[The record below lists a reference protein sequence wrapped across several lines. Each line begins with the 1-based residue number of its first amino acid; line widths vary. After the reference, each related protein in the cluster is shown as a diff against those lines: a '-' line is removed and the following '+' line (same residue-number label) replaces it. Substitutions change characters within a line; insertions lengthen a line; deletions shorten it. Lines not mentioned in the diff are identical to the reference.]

1 MLREDKTGMQE
12 GKPSLKRKRRLPRPV
27 PVRRLMGALVPHG
40 RTARLFLGICVG
52 LIGLSGIAVLILY
65 GLIATGAVTANIAT
79 PYIEQALA
87 ARLGPGHK
95 VSIGSTTLETA
106 EQGLTTVVVHDIR
119 ITGPDEELMATAPS
133 AAVEL
138 DGSLLSPMPKARRVD
153 LIGAEMTVRI
163 SASGRL
169 AVSTGAGAKPLSPLG
184 EDLSDTAGAGDTEPA
199 SAHVAT
205 PGAPPA
211 RGLPANLAASIGAA
225 DPLRLPALAHW
236 ANEMDKAGF
245 DGNALADV
253 GLRNGTLIVE
263 NESSG
268 RRIVFQNI
276 SIQLARS
283 TQGGAQLTFTSE
295 GPHGVATAVAHIGP
309 LRRNE
314 REISLTA
321 RNISTRDIV
330 QAFTKDHRRFYMDT
344 PLNADFSARL
354 AANGELLA
362 ADAMVNLEAGE
373 MGNGEVRQER
383 FVIDSARIGARL
395 DPAGRRI
402 VLDPVMA
409 VKNENIISL
418 HGQIDIPQQA
428 RELWPF
434 SFAPT
439 KIVLQGDEMDE
450 PPLVIDKVVVKGQ
463 YNPQNMQLQVDQG
476 FLGSDAG
483 SFGFTALFNFGVAVP
498 YLQLDGAASPMP
510 VSTVKRFW
518 PVNIAPPARQF
529 AIENVSGGTASGI
542 TVAVNI
548 PLKLIGQKDV
558 PLPEEAVRFT
568 INGEGVSL
576 RPVKG
581 LPPVKDS
588 RLAIVVTGRTVRI
601 DLPEGTMVTP
611 DNRKIAVHDGVM
623 FLPDYFPREPAS
635 QISVHFDG
643 PADAAVEVLG
653 MEPLKGPA
661 GQAFNPATTRGH
673 FAALLQLNMVFHKV
687 PRPEDFDY
695 SLEATLTDFGVDK
708 VFKDQRIEGA
718 TVKAFA
724 SPAGIV
730 LRGDGR
736 LAGAPM
742 AFEYEKKKEEAD
754 SDIRLSAKLDDAA
767 RKKLGVALPGLSGT
781 VGVSLVGTTNNKDT
795 KAHIDLDL
803 TSARL
808 SDLIP
813 GLSKKLGKP
822 LKASFSVDDAG
833 AVVRL
838 KDLVMQGSGTLLKGG
853 LEISDSGD
861 LLSAQF
867 PVFQLSDGDKAAL
880 KAEKSGNVLKIT
892 ITGDVMNARGI
903 MDSLMGSPGN
913 TSSAQAKVPDVDV
926 SAKIGALT
934 GNHGEVL
941 RQFNLGVSRRGV
953 AVTDFKL
960 DAKAGRDS
968 SVRGQMR
975 TLPDKRKV
983 LQVSTSDAGAIMR
996 FLDLYAKVQG
1006 GEALLMVDPPRS
1018 DDRPQG
1024 GVIHLRDFAI
1034 SNEPALQ
1041 QLSSAVRNSSGRVVG
1056 NSAPFE
1062 KAQASF
1068 VRSPGK
1074 ISINDGAI
1082 WGPSVGATFDGTLN
1096 FATDHIAM
1104 RGTFVP
1110 AYALNNI
1117 FSKVPVLGLFLGGG
1131 PNEGLVGVTFEVAGD
1146 MSDGPT
1152 LRINPISAVAPG
1164 FLRKL
1169 FEFRDFT
1176 HDVTP

>member
-1 MLREDKTGMQE
+1 MQE
-12 GKPSLKRKRRLPRPV
+12 GKPSPKRKRRLPRPI

-40 RTARLFLGICVG
+40 RTARIFLGICLG
-52 LIGLSGIAVLILY
+52 LIGLGGLAALILY
-65 GLIATGAVTANIAT
+65 GLVATGAVTANIAT

-87 ARLGPGHK
+87 ARLGAGHK
-95 VSIGSTTLETA
+95 VFIGSTTLEAA
-106 EQGLTTVVVHDIR
+106 EKGLTTVVVHDIR
-119 ITGPDEELMATAPS
+119 ITGPDGELMATAPS

-169 AVSTGAGAKPLSPLG
+169 AVSTGAGAKALSPLG
-184 EDLSDTAGAGDTEPA
+184 AGRSVSVGADNAAPA
-199 SAHVAT
+199 AR
-205 PGAPPA
+205 PGAQPSQGA
-211 RGLPANLAASIGAA
+211 AVDLAASIGAA
-225 DPLRLPALAHW
+225 DPLHLVALAHW
-236 ANEMDKAGF
+236 ANELDKAGF

-253 GLRNGTLIVE
+253 GLRNGTLVVE

-276 SIQLARS
+276 SILLARS
-283 TQGGAQLTFTSE
+283 QKGGAQLTFTSE
-295 GPHGVATAVAHIGP
+295 GPHGVATAVAQIGP
-309 LRRNE
+309 LRQRERDINFTVRNV
-314 REISLTA
+314 
-321 RNISTRDIV
+321 STRDLV

-354 AANGELLA
+354 AASGELLA
-362 ADAMVNLEAGE
+362 AEAMVNLGTGE
-373 MGNGEVRQER
+373 MGNGEVPQER
-383 FVIDSARIGARL
+383 FAIDYARIGARL
-395 DPAGRRI
+395 DPADRRI
-402 VLDPVMA
+402 VLGPVMA
-409 VKNENIISL
+409 VKNENTVAL
-418 HGQIDIPQQA
+418 HGQIDIPRQV
-428 RELWPF
+428 RDLWPF
-434 SFAPT
+434 SLAPT

-450 PPLVIDKVVVKGQ
+450 PPLVIDKVVVRGQ
-463 YNPQNMQLQVDQG
+463 YNPQNMQLQVEQG
-476 FLGSDAG
+476 FLGSAAG
-483 SFGFTALFNFGVAVP
+483 SFGFTALLNFGAAEP

-518 PVNIAPPARQF
+518 PVNIAPAARQF
-529 AIENVSGGTASGI
+529 AVENVSGGTASGI
-542 TVAVNI
+542 TIAVNL

-558 PLPEEAVRFT
+558 PLPQEAVRFT

-611 DNRKIAVHDGVM
+611 DDRKIAVRDGVM

-661 GQAFNPATTRGH
+661 GQAFNPATTRGR
-673 FAALLQLNMVFHKV
+673 FSALLQLNMVFHKV
-687 PRPEDFDY
+687 PRPEDLDY

-742 AFEYEKKKEEAD
+742 AFEYEKKKEEVD
-754 SDIRLSAKLDDAA
+754 SDIRLSAKLNDAA

-781 VGVSLVGTTNNKDT
+781 VGVSLMGTTNNKDT
-795 KAHIDLDL
+795 KARIELDL
-803 TSARL
+803 TAARL

-813 GLSKKLGKP
+813 GLSKRAGKP

-838 KDLVMQGSGTLLKGG
+838 KDLIMQGSGTLLKGG
-853 LEISDSGD
+853 LQISDQGD

-880 KAEKSGNVLKIT
+880 KVDKSGHVLKIS
-892 ITGDVMNARGI
+892 ITGDVMDARGV
-903 MDSLMGSPGN
+903 MNSLMGAPGN
-913 TSSAQAKVPDVDV
+913 NSASQGKMPDVDV
-926 SAKIGALT
+926 SVKIGALT

-941 RQFNLGVSRRGV
+941 RQFNLGVARRGV
-953 AVTDFKL
+953 AVTDFRL

-975 TLPDKRKV
+975 TLQDKRKV

-1006 GEALLMVDPPRS
+1006 GEAVLMVDPPRS
-1018 DDRPQG
+1018 DDKPQG

-1034 SNEPALQ
+1034 TNEPALQ
-1041 QLSSAVRNSSGRVVG
+1041 QLSSAVRDSSGRVVG
-1056 NSAPFE
+1056 DSAPFE
-1062 KAQASF
+1062 KAEASF

-1074 ISINDGAI
+1074 MTISDGAI

-1110 AYALNNI
+1110 AYALNNM
-1117 FSKVPVLGLFLGGG
+1117 FSKLPVLGLFLGGG
-1131 PNEGLVGVTFEVAGD
+1131 PNEGLVGVTFEVVGD

-1169 FEFRDFT
+1169 FEFRDSSNE
-1176 HDVTP
+1176 VTP